1 MLGQF
6 VAERTT
12 AHGIPP
18 RTAGGVY
25 GGLSPVDEMPR
36 STGKECFSVEEE
48 RTEEV
53 TQIRLN

>member
-6 VAERTT
+6 VAKRTT
-12 AHGIPP
+12 ARGRSPMI
-18 RTAGGVY
+18 AGGVQ
-25 GGLSPVDEMPR
+25 GGLSPVDEMQC

-53 TQIRLN
+53 TQI